1 MLKSFDYVDP
11 LLAQK
16 IKTLEAELRKVEQAK
31 EEILANK
38 KVGPATRDRLI
49 QYQSECST
57 SIKKLLSEEKDKL
70 AEYLD
75 QQTNVVTKTNRTS
88 ASKIVKSHNNT
99 LNQSTRIDFSTVD
112 DSKSLDLTTKTD
124 INRKVSSFYLP
135 TTERVKKNSKYATRT
150 MPRLKRLNKRL
161 TSQQKLISML
171 VTWIKIYYER

>member
-1 MLKSFDYVDP
+1 M
-11 LLAQK
+11 
-16 IKTLEAELRKVEQAK
+16 
-31 EEILANK
+31 
-38 KVGPATRDRLI
+38 
-49 QYQSECST
+49 
-57 SIKKLLSEEKDKL
+57 
-70 AEYLD
+70 
-75 QQTNVVTKTNRTS
+75 TKTNRTS

-99 LNQSTRIDFSTVD
+99 LNQSTRIDFSTID

-135 TTERVKKNSKYATRT
+135 TTERVKKNGKYATRT